1 MNTRVYVARRDCG
14 CIVAAFPANLD
25 KTIKGN
31 LLMVLAK
38 AGYDIDQTT
47 QEDVRLNFHL
57 TCDHNKPP
65 LLAYMDERTAE
76 GRMAID
82 AGEGVTVGDG
92 VETAAD
98 SSSSPAFAENGVGAG
113 QEGTELEGEN
123 SFADEPEDDGVD
135 QADVDALAS
144 DVTPEAEEAD
154 ELLPQ
159 EEF

>member
-1 MNTRVYVARRDCG
+1 MNTRVYVARKDCG

-31 LLMVLAK
+31 LLMTLAK

-82 AGEGVTVGDG
+82 AGE
-92 VETAAD
+92 
-98 SSSSPAFAENGVGAG
+98 S
-113 QEGTELEGEN
+113 Q
-123 SFADEPEDDGVD
+123 SFEEEHSFDDEPDDGGVD
-135 QADVDALAS
+135 EADIDAISS